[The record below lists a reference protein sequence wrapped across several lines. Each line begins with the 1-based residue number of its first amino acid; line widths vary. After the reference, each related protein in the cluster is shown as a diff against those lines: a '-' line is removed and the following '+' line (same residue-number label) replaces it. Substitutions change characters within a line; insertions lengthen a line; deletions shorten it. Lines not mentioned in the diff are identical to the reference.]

1 MLDAIG
7 HYQIRRKIGAGGMGV
22 VYEGW
27 DERLGRAVAI
37 KTLHQSSENQDGRS
51 RLWREA
57 RSLARV
63 SHPRV
68 CQVYDVLEG
77 GNDLFLILEL
87 LDGQSLAARIANG
100 AVPTPEVGNIT
111 RQILEAL
118 EALHDL
124 DIVHRDLKPSNVF
137 LTRHGVKLLDF
148 GLARS
153 SREDVPDSADPLQT
167 STLLTASGMVM
178 GTPHYMA
185 PEQARGDIAGP
196 PADIFAA
203 GCILYELLSGKRSF
217 EGASSVDV
225 MYAVL
230 HQDPPPLTGSREIEM
245 LDQVVRKS
253 IAKRT
258 EERYASAAE
267 MLAALN
273 AITISSS
280 ATALV
285 RTQSLTRLIVLPFRL
300 LKKDEDTDFLAH
312 SLPDAVSSTLSGID
326 SLIVRSSLSAASF
339 AGAADPKQI
348 ATEAGVDAIL
358 TGSLLRSGSQIRVNC
373 QLVEAPSGTVL
384 WSETLSSSLQDLFG
398 LQDELSQGIV
408 QSLMLPLSD
417 REKRSFRRD
426 VPASAK
432 AYEYYLRA
440 NQIVAAPSPDNMRL
454 ARGLYRQCL
463 EEDPEYAPAW
473 ARLGRVD
480 RFIEKFALDTEQT
493 FERSNEDFSKAF
505 ALNPDLTIAHNLFT
519 PVECDQGRAQ
529 HAMLRLLQ
537 RARSRRNDPE
547 LFAGLV
553 QACRYCDEL
562 DASLAAHLRS
572 VHLDPHVRTSG
583 AHTYFL
589 LGEYQKSLD
598 SYGANAGYYLDCAAM
613 AALGDRQTA
622 LFRLREREKSGG
634 ASGSVRAIMQ
644 SLRAYLEG
652 NFEECLKAIDAGELH
667 TRKDPESLFYSG
679 RQLALI
685 GESERALGVL
695 SAVIDK
701 GLLCGSAVSR
711 DPAFASLRSSPAY
724 PDLARRAEARRA
736 QSHAAFLEAGGPQVL
751 NLASATAAL

>member
-1 MLDAIG
+1 MLENIG

-37 KTLHQSSENQDGRS
+37 KTLHQSAENQGARS

-87 LDGQSLAARIANG
+87 LDGQSLAERIASG
-100 AVPTPEVGNIT
+100 AIPTMEVGNIT

-124 DIVHRDLKPSNVF
+124 GIVHRDLKPSNVF
-137 LTRHGVKLLDF
+137 LARHGVKLLDF

-153 SREDVPDSADPLQT
+153 FGQDIPHESDALQT
-167 STLLTASGMVM
+167 ATLLTASGIIM

-185 PEQARGDIAGP
+185 PEQARGDIASP
-196 PADIFAA
+196 SADIFAT
-203 GCILYELLSGKRSF
+203 GCILYELLSGKRCF
-217 EGASSVDV
+217 EGATSVDV
-225 MYAVL
+225 LYAVL
-230 HQDPPPLTGSREIEM
+230 HQDPPPLTGSREIEL
-245 LDQVVRKS
+245 LDLVIRTA
-253 IAKRT
+253 IAKRP
-258 EERYASAAE
+258 EDRYPSARS
-267 MLAALN
+267 MSDALQ
-273 AITISSS
+273 AITISTSS
-280 ATALV
+280 VALLRPQTV
-285 RTQSLTRLIVLPFRL
+285 MRLIALPFRL
-300 LKKDEDTDFLAH
+300 LNKDDDTDFLAT
-312 SLPDAVSSTLSGID
+312 SLPDAVCNSLSGIEN
-326 SLIVRSSLSAASF
+326 LVVRSSMLAASL
-339 AGAADPKQI
+339 AGSTDPRQI

-358 TGSLLRSGSQIRVNC
+358 TGSLLRAGNQIRVTC
-373 QLVEAPSGTVL
+373 QLVEAPSGTLL
-384 WSETLSSSLQDLFG
+384 WSETVSSTLQDLFH
-398 LQDELSQGIV
+398 LQDELSLGIV
-408 QSLMLPLSD
+408 QSLMLPLSE
-417 REKRSFRRD
+417 RERRTFCRD

-440 NQIVAAPSPDNMRL
+440 NQVASARSPDNMKL

-480 RFIEKFALDTEQT
+480 RFIEKFALDTDHG
-493 FERSNEDFSKAF
+493 FETANQAFGKAF

-519 PVECDQGRAQ
+519 AIECDQGRALQ
-529 HAMLRLLQ
+529 AMLRLLQ
-537 RARSRRNDPE
+537 RARTRRNDPE

-562 DASLAAHLRS
+562 EASVTAHLRS
-572 VHLDPHVRTSG
+572 LHLDPHVLTSG

-598 SYGANAGYYLDCAAM
+598 CYGTKAGYYLDCAAL
-613 AALGDRQTA
+613 AALGDKQTA
-622 LFRLREREKSGG
+622 LVRLREREHSGS

-652 NFEECLKAIDAGELH
+652 NFELCLQALDAGELH
-667 TRKDPESLFYSG
+667 TRKDPESLFYFG

-685 GESERALGVL
+685 GEVERASQVF
-695 SAVIDK
+695 STVIDK
-701 GLLCGSAVSR
+701 GLLCGSVLAR
-711 DPAFASLRSSPAY
+711 DPSFASVRSSPAY
-724 PDLARRAEARRA
+724 PELARRAESRRA
-736 QSHAAFLEAGGPQVL
+736 QVHAAFLEAGGPQIL
-751 NLASATAAL
+751 NLALAGPAP

>member
-1 MLDAIG
+1 MLEAIG

-37 KTLHQSSENQDGRS
+37 KTLHQSSENPDGRS

-68 CQVYDVLEG
+68 CQVFDVLEG

-87 LDGQSLAARIANG
+87 LDGESLAARIASG
-100 AVPTPEVGNIT
+100 AVPTPEVANIT

-118 EALHDL
+118 EALHVHG
-124 DIVHRDLKPSNVF
+124 IVHRDLKPSNVF

-153 SREDVPDSADPLQT
+153 SREEISGDSDPLQT
-167 STLLTASGMVM
+167 ATLLTASGMIM

-185 PEQARGDIAGP
+185 PEQARGEIAGP
-196 PADIFAA
+196 SADIFAA

-217 EGASSVDV
+217 EGISSVDI

-230 HQDPPPLTGSREIEM
+230 HFDPPPLTGSREIEL
-245 LDQVVRKS
+245 LDQVVRVA
-253 IAKRT
+253 IAKRP
-258 EERYASAAE
+258 EDRYRSARK
-267 MLAALN
+267 MLDALN
-273 AITISSS
+273 DITV
-280 ATALV
+280 ATSTVAQV
-285 RTQSLTRLIVLPFRL
+285 RPQTVTRLIALPFRL
-300 LKKDEDTDFLAH
+300 LKKDDDTDFLAQ
-312 SLPDAVSSTLSGID
+312 SLPDAVCNSLSGID
-326 SLIVRSSLSAASF
+326 SLIVRSSMLGASL
-339 AGAADPKQI
+339 AGSSDLRQI

-358 TGSLLRSGSQIRVNC
+358 TGSLLRAGPQIRVTC

-384 WSETLSSSLQDLFG
+384 WSETINSTLLDLFR

-408 QSLMLPLSD
+408 QSLMLPLSE
-417 REKRSFRRD
+417 REQRSFRRD
-426 VPASAK
+426 VPANAK

-440 NQIVAAPSPDNMRL
+440 NQLAALPSLDNMKL
-454 ARGLYRQCL
+454 ALGLYRQCL

-480 RFIEKFALDTEQT
+480 RFVEKFAPDTEQNL
-493 FERSNEDFSKAF
+493 ERANEAFSKAF

-519 PVECDQGRAQ
+519 SVECDQGRAQ
-529 HAMLRLLQ
+529 QAMVRLLQ

-562 DASLAAHLRS
+562 DASVAAHFRS
-572 VHLDPHVRTSG
+572 VHLDPHVRTSI

-589 LGEYQKSLD
+589 LGEYQKCLD
-598 SYGANAGYYLDCAAM
+598 SYGSKVGYYLDCAAL
-613 AALGDRQTA
+613 AALGDQRTA
-622 LFRLREREKSGG
+622 LARLRERENMVG
-634 ASGSVRAIMQ
+634 ASGSIRPMML

-652 NFEECLKAIDAGELH
+652 NLEECLQILDSGELS
-667 TRKDPESLFYSG
+667 TGKDPEGLFYLG

-685 GESERALGVL
+685 GQTERTFSVL
-695 SAVIDK
+695 SSAIDK
-701 GLLCGSAVSR
+701 GLFCGTALLR
-711 DPAFASLRSSPAY
+711 DPAFASLRSSSTY
-724 PDLARRAEARRA
+724 SELVRRAEARHV
-736 QSHAAFLEAGGPQVL
+736 QSHAAFLEAGGPEIL
-751 NLASATAAL
+751 NLASANAPH